1 MLPDASQVNSLG
13 LSSNFSS
20 NWIALSL
27 KRFGTFLKMNHFA
40 EQEFTVWVCLSGPGG
55 FDSSKK
61 TDVENIHTLS

>member
-1 MLPDASQVNSLG
+1 
-13 LSSNFSS
+13 
-20 NWIALSL
+20 
-27 KRFGTFLKMNHFA
+27 MNHFA